1 MRFLKTIIA
10 LALVICIVC
19 WMFETDFLLLDI
31 LLILGL
37 IVLQI
42 TIPLILLIIVI
53 WVIIE
58 LFY

>member
-37 IVLQI
+37 IALQI